1 MLTALVTRQLHILSL
16 AFQSNLYPVLTF
28 KFFFFNFKF
37 FVRTGEMTM
46 SSSFAKIVFITVC
59 LNIGYEKKTNYLK
72 RALFRACVSSF

>member
-1 MLTALVTRQLHILSL
+1 
-16 AFQSNLYPVLTF
+16 
-28 KFFFFNFKF
+28 
-37 FVRTGEMTM
+37 M